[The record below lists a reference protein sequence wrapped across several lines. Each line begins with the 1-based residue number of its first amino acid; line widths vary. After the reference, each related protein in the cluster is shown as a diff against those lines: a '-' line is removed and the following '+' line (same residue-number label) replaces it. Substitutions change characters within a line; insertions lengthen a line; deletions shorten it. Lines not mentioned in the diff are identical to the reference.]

1 MPFCADLIC
10 YNSHYL
16 NSAHIGKC
24 TSEKSSLNASIIFCK
39 IKKMS
44 WFSPKSGDIGRIDRM
59 LIIKFTFLDVCSVS
73 VLMFEFISSLFSFD
87 HHECIDILY
96 PTFFIY
102 VLCCLQQWNN
112 AMHWTWWRWCNLVRP
127 EARTRDTEALSSLSV
142 FIRGW
147 VRLPVLRPPSEEDWP
162 ASH

>member
-73 VLMFEFISSLFSFD
+73 VLMFENLFPHYFPL
-87 HHECIDILY
+87 IIM
-96 PTFFIY
+96 
-102 VLCCLQQWNN
+102 N
-112 AMHWTWWRWCNLVRP
+112 A
-127 EARTRDTEALSSLSV
+127 
-142 FIRGW
+142 
-147 VRLPVLRPPSEEDWP
+147 
-162 ASH
+162 

>member
-73 VLMFEFISSLFSFD
+73 VLMFEFISSLFSFN
-87 HHECIDILY
+87 HECIDNRYSLSI
-96 PTFFIY
+96 
-102 VLCCLQQWNN
+102 Q
-112 AMHWTWWRWCNLVRP
+112 
-127 EARTRDTEALSSLSV
+127 LSSFLCDVV
-142 FIRGW
+142 FNK
-147 VRLPVLRPPSEEDWP
+147 
-162 ASH
+162 H